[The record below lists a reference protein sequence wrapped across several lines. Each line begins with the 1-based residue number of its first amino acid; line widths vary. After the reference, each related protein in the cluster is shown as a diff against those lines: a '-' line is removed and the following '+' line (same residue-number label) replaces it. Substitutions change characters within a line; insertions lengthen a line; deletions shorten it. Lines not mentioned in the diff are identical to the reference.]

1 MRRITTVEHLGPD
14 ATESDLTEFLR
25 CVELVQGLVPGR
37 TEDEAID
44 IVWNNGRKKKNQKGR
59 SWSRFLHRTDV

>member
-25 CVELVQGLVPGR
+25 CGELVQGLVPGR

-44 IVWNNGRKKKNQKGR
+44 LVWNNGR
-59 SWSRFLHRTDV
+59 WTDIVERLNNTVLWA